1 VPQVTKKR
9 PKAAKR
15 RRESRLTLTLGASIR
30 RLKKLEAQMNAKVT
44 AVVTALAAT
53 RTEVRRLTN
62 VKDAIRAKLQAD
74 AALIA
79 SLRAQLDALIAQGTL
94 SAEDSQALQDVSDG
108 LSAIT
113 NEADTDLDG
122 IEADITANTGV

>member
-1 VPQVTKKR
+1 
-9 PKAAKR
+9 
-15 RRESRLTLTLGASIR
+15 
-30 RLKKLEAQMNAKVT
+30 MNAKVT